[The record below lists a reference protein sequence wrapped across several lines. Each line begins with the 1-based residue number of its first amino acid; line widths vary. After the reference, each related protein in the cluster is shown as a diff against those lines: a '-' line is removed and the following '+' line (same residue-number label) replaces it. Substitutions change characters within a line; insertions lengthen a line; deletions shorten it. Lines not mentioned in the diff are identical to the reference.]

1 MTNLFK
7 INKKSLI
14 ATIALSTT
22 LVTGLPYFVNAQSNP
37 GLTIFS
43 GVDRKDVLNYHLDFG
58 GNAGQWDRYRL
69 RIPGKKLTQ
78 GVDKFFVTYPDYYN
92 GTFDLDK
99 IEVRAKK
106 GSLAIREVIW
116 DQESRI
122 IEIALEEPLLESNQV
137 ELVFSNVKNPD
148 SGGTFYF
155 QGQILTPGQ
164 VPLRL
169 SVGTW
174 ILSIN

>member
-1 MTNLFK
+1 MTNLFN

-14 ATIALSTT
+14 ATIALSAT
-22 LVTGLPYFVNAQSNP
+22 LVTGLPYFVNAQTNP

-43 GVDRKDVLNYHLDFG
+43 GVDRKDVLNYRLDFG

-78 GVDKFFVTYPDYYN
+78 GVDKFFVTYPDYYS

-99 IEVRAKK
+99 IEVRAKNK
-106 GSLAIREVIW
+106 SLPIREVIW

-122 IEIALEEPLLESNQV
+122 IEISLEKPLLESNQV
-137 ELVFSNVKNPD
+137 ELVFSNVKNPE

-169 SVGTW
+169 SVVR
-174 ILSIN
+174 LS